1 MTSPGA
7 SAGRG
12 VRIALAAAMTV
23 LSLLVL
29 EAAVRVIGRTD
40 ADGTFYVRQRPVPPL
55 HLPVEQLEH
64 AVRQYR
70 SSTVQT
76 LFVDDPALGW
86 KPRAGAAN
94 ELYAYNVA
102 GLRAHAATDAA
113 PGAVPA
119 RLRVAIFGD
128 SFAHGSEVRFEQSW
142 GARLQATLVRPDR
155 DVEVLNFGVPGY
167 GMDQAF
173 LRWSHEGRAY
183 APDVVVFGLQVENA
197 GRNLNL
203 LRVLYDSADLPFA
216 KPRFIEAGEDLE
228 LINVPVPAPEDVVH
242 IVQNLDAWPLV
253 RHERYYDRDRYE
265 TRPWRYSR
273 LAGTIEALVAGGRR
287 GQLEGDLP
295 DEQRR
300 LAFRIIDRF
309 AREVQASG
317 ARFVVVHFPR
327 RSDLERARSDGR
339 LPNLAL
345 LESVA
350 RQMPVVRIDGP
361 LLARAGGGDLG
372 PLFSPGGHYSPE
384 GYGILAAAV
393 AERLQTELSPVA
405 RRTGTTGRT
414 H

>member
-1 MTSPGA
+1 MTSPGG

-12 VRIALAAAMTV
+12 VRIALAAVMTA
-23 LSLLVL
+23 LSLLML
-29 EAAVRVIGRTD
+29 EGAVRVIGRTD
-40 ADGTFYVRQRPVPPL
+40 ADGTFYVRQQPVPPL
-55 HLPVEQLEH
+55 HLPVAQLEH
-64 AVRQYR
+64 AVQQYR
-70 SSTVQT
+70 ATAQT
-76 LFVDDPALGW
+76 LFVDDAALGW
-86 KPRAGAAN
+86 KPRAGASN
-94 ELYAYNVA
+94 DLYAYNAA
-102 GLRAHAATDAA
+102 GLRAPTTVAATPDAA
-113 PGAVPA
+113 AA

-128 SFAHGSEVRFEQSW
+128 SFAHGSEVPFEQSW
-142 GARLQATLVRPDR
+142 GARLQDALVRPDR
-155 DVEVLNFGVPGY
+155 EVEVLNFGVPGY

-173 LRWSHEGRAY
+173 LRWEHEGRAY

-216 KPRFIEAGEDLE
+216 KPRFIEAGDDLE
-228 LINVPVPAPEDVVH
+228 LINVPVPTPEDVVR
-242 IVQNLDAWPLV
+242 IVRNLEAWPLV
-253 RHERYYDRDRYE
+253 GHERYYDRDRYE
-265 TRPWRYSR
+265 SRPWRYSR
-273 LAGTIEALVAGGRR
+273 LAGTIEALLAGQSR
-287 GQLEGDLP
+287 GQLEGELP

-309 AREVQASG
+309 ARSVRASG

-327 RSDLERARSDGR
+327 RTDLERARSDGR

-345 LESVA
+345 LEAVGQHA
-350 RQMPVVRIDGP
+350 PIVRIDGP
-361 LLARAGGGDLG
+361 LLDRAAGGDLG

-405 RRTGTTGRT
+405 DHAGTTGPT